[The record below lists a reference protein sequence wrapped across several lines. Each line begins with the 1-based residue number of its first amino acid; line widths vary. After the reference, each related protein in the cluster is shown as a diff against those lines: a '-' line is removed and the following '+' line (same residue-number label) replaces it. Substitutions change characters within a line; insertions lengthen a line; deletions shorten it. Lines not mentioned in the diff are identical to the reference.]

1 MSNAFGFHN
10 VSVRKDFA
18 SGEREVGLVGGGA
31 ALPHSPWQS
40 RSLTSDIAVQ
50 RKETCLFLLGS
61 QKERLDLVGRWGL
74 EEEMVPPVS
83 LTCSLAQWGLYPFSC

>member
-1 MSNAFGFHN
+1 MPLGFTMSLCG
-10 VSVRKDFA
+10 RTLLQGK
-18 SGEREVGLVGGGA
+18 ERWVWWGGA